1 MTASYGKRVVL
12 LRGADKTI
20 QNETGV
26 ATVAI
31 KPGYLV
37 DGVSSVAPHASAG
50 ADCPVAIALERDEFG
65 RGIDTTY
72 QTDPSNT
79 VADYPIGDVVKVAVC
94 PPGVQF
100 TGWIASGQNI
110 AENDRM
116 ESAGDGTFKKNSSG
130 VILARAMETLDA
142 RNLVGPVKIK
152 LEVMR

>member
-12 LRGADKTI
+12 LRGGDRTI

-26 ATVAI
+26 AGGTI

-37 DGVSSVAPHASAG
+37 DGVSTVAAHASAG
-50 ADCPVAIALERDEFG
+50 AACPRTIALERDELG

-72 QTDPSNT
+72 QTDPSNN
-79 VADYPIGDVVKVAVC
+79 VSDYAVGDVVKVAAC
-94 PPGVQF
+94 HHGVQF

-130 VILARAMETLDA
+130 VILARSLETLDA

-152 LEVMR
+152 LEVM

>member
-12 LRGADKTI
+12 LRGADKVV

-26 ATVAI
+26 ASATI

-37 DGVSSVAPHASAG
+37 DGVSSVAAHASAG
-50 ADCPVAIALERDEFG
+50 AACPRAIALERDELG

-79 VADYPIGDVVKVAVC
+79 VVDYASGDIVKIAVC
-94 PPGVQF
+94 SAGVQF

-116 ESAGDGTFKKNSSG
+116 ESAGDGTFKKNASG
-130 VILARAMETLDA
+130 VILARALETLDA

-152 LEVMR
+152 LEVM